1 MTGNVKVRHSGARA
15 ARTSDVLLHIG
26 ESRDSGS
33 GPSDHPGMT
42 DERDKKM
49 PQTIH
54 RGSKALVD
62 EANAEI
68 EALSAADAIKA
79 AQSGDVV
86 IVDIRDPREIE
97 REGRIPGAFSCTR
110 GMLEFWIDPASPYAK
125 PVFQGDKKFI
135 FHCAGGMRSALAAK
149 TAQDM
154 GLKPV
159 AHIGGGFAAW
169 RDAGG
174 PVEEFEPK
182 KPKG

>member
-1 MTGNVKVRHSGARA
+1 
-15 ARTSDVLLHIG
+15 
-26 ESRDSGS
+26 
-33 GPSDHPGMT
+33 
-42 DERDKKM
+42 M
-49 PQTIH
+49 PQAIH
-54 RGSKALVD
+54 RGIKAMMD

-68 EALSAADAIKA
+68 ETLSAVDAIA
-79 AQSGDVV
+79 AAKSDDVV

-97 REGRIPGAFSCTR
+97 RDGRIPGAFACTR

-125 PVFQGDKKFI
+125 PIFGEDRKFV
-135 FHCAGGMRSALAAK
+135 FHCAGGLRSALAAK

-174 PVEEFEPK
+174 PVEKFEPK
-182 KPKG
+182 KAKG